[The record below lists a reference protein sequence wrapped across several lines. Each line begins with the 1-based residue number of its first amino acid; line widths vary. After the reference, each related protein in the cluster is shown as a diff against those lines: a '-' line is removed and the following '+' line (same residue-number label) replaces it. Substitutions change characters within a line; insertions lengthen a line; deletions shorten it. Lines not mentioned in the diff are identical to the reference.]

1 MTNYQPLATSPT
13 VADVVESQQHKLS
26 VRRRW
31 HLRARPLLLL
41 CLLGTCSVFGILYA
55 LFLRPSS
62 YETIALKAADNP
74 YFQTGDVWT
83 HNDQVAARLER
94 CASLGLLRNTSLP
107 LAPHE
112 RLSDEEES
120 ELVAQGC
127 GTNETTVI
135 ILSSLFFAEAF
146 SGASV
151 TGETVYAQ
159 SIISTLN
166 AYNYSYVFSSLGWW
180 NPDMR
185 KTVELWHKHRWNV
198 RMVLADPE
206 QIDTCWKLT
215 DQKCLKTEENVE
227 GIEAWRLLAFW
238 YWDDPGTPLGPQF
251 TLSPSPRNAN
261 HFLSYSIEPTC
272 HRLPYLAPSHRSDP
286 PQAYLLAKQM
296 HYLDDTPAFSWTL
309 PALME
314 LQDEFG
320 IQVVAGLKDD
330 DPVTAKAVED
340 IGLKNLGRLG
350 VMEFYEQ
357 LSKSFVLLGV
367 GRPRISPSP
376 WDALCMGVP
385 FINPILTWD
394 ETDPPNRTKWHA
406 QQWHMTDLNPPYV
419 YSVPAHNLTA
429 LRLAVHAALTNPI
442 ESFIPSYMKWE
453 FVLGKMVE
461 MVEGDWRE
469 KAKRLLEER
478 IRDGGRVSLF

>member
-13 VADVVESQQHKLS
+13 VADVVESQQHKLP

-41 CLLGTCSVFGILYA
+41 CLLGTCSLFGILYA

-62 YETIALKAADNP
+62 YETIALKVTDNL

-94 CASLGLLRNTSLP
+94 CISLGLLRNTSLP
-107 LAPHE
+107 LEPHE

-151 TGETVYAQ
+151 TGETIYAQ

-215 DQKCLKTEENVE
+215 DQNCLKTEENLE

-238 YWDDPGTPLGPQF
+238 YWDEL
-251 TLSPSPRNAN
+251 AN
-261 HFLSYSIEPTC
+261 CLLTINSI
-272 HRLPYLAPSHRSDP
+272 
-286 PQAYLLAKQM
+286 
-296 HYLDDTPAFSWTL
+296 
-309 PALME
+309 
-314 LQDEFG
+314 
-320 IQVVAGLKDD
+320 LK
-330 DPVTAKAVED
+330 
-340 IGLKNLGRLG
+340 
-350 VMEFYEQ
+350 
-357 LSKSFVLLGV
+357 S
-367 GRPRISPSP
+367 
-376 WDALCMGVP
+376 
-385 FINPILTWD
+385 
-394 ETDPPNRTKWHA
+394 
-406 QQWHMTDLNPPYV
+406 
-419 YSVPAHNLTA
+419 
-429 LRLAVHAALTNPI
+429 
-442 ESFIPSYMKWE
+442 
-453 FVLGKMVE
+453 
-461 MVEGDWRE
+461 
-469 KAKRLLEER
+469 
-478 IRDGGRVSLF
+478 